1 MLKYFSVISLV
12 VFGFLLWRADFV
24 FFTEKQ
30 RKICTLQVNNVIPT
44 GTFGS
49 LAGLDFELQRFLTSP
64 SYRKCLFDE
73 DVQLKYDL
81 KILDTRK
88 RIDAE
93 LVENALKHLPTINA
107 RLMVAVE
114 NTGSDK
120 FSDLKEIRQA
130 HLLDSMSW
138 VDSNQDAISFISKN
152 PTVKFTFP
160 RCHYFSNEFSCD
172 LDKGGFA
179 FIKGDRFNDATT
191 DYFLTKT
198 LLEGEEEITLFME
211 PRVEEIGAISHLVFH
226 VIGLEISAETVKRNW
241 PRKKDSAE
249 IYLRHITVPM
259 FKFNEAWQ
267 FSLW

>member
-1 MLKYFSVISLV
+1 MLKHFSVISLV

-49 LAGLDFELQRFLTSP
+49 LAGLDFKLQRFLTSP

-160 RCHYFSNEFSCD
+160 R
-172 LDKGGFA
+172 
-179 FIKGDRFNDATT
+179 
-191 DYFLTKT
+191 
-198 LLEGEEEITLFME
+198 
-211 PRVEEIGAISHLVFH
+211 
-226 VIGLEISAETVKRNW
+226 
-241 PRKKDSAE
+241 
-249 IYLRHITVPM
+249 
-259 FKFNEAWQ
+259 
-267 FSLW
+267 